1 MDRLKG
7 KVAVITGASAGIGE
21 GTAELFAKE
30 GATVVL
36 TARRVDR
43 LDALAEKI
51 KKAGGKA
58 LVVPGDVTEV
68 ADVRN
73 VIEQTIKTFGKILS
87 HVPNVAGATI
97 LSNGEVAVILHAP
110 DLVKYGLALTGKTV
124 PMALERTATAEELDK
139 PILVVEDA
147 LSTARREDWSLET
160 FLHHLLEQ
168 EMAGRRERRITRLT
182 KAAHFPPGKTLQ
194 TFKQKRLPLRI
205 RRQIPQ
211 LCAGEFIDR
220 ADNILVFGLPGTGK
234 THLVTALGYEWVQRN
249 YSVLFIPTFK
259 LVGGLLRAKRDYELE
274 RELRRLDRFQVV
286 ILDDLGYVQQS
297 REEMEVLFTFLAER
311 YERRSVVITSNLVF
325 SEWDQI
331 FKDPLT
337 TAAAID
343 RVVHHSIIIEFGREM
358 KSVRAEEAARR
369 NGIRLVAL
377 MPPRMPRVD
386 LSAWAF
392 LVVADVHF

>member
-1 MDRLKG
+1 M
-7 KVAVITGASAGIGE
+7 A
-21 GTAELFAKE
+21 
-30 GATVVL
+30 
-36 TARRVDR
+36 
-43 LDALAEKI
+43 LDAI
-51 KKAGGKA
+51 HTYCKA
-58 LVVPGDVTEV
+58 LRLP
-68 ADVRN
+68 
-73 VIEQTIKTFGKILS
+73 
-87 HVPNVAGATI
+87 
-97 LSNGEVAVILHAP
+97 
-110 DLVKYGLALTGKTV
+110 TV
-124 PMALERTATAEELDK
+124 SE
-139 PILVVEDA
+139 VVEDA
-147 LSTARREDWSLET
+147 LATAQREDWALEA

-168 EMAGRRERRITRLT
+168 EMVGRRLRRITRLT

-194 TFKQKRLPLRI
+194 TFDQKRLPLRI

-211 LCAGEFIDR
+211 LCEGEFIDR

-234 THLVTALGYEWVQRN
+234 THLVTGLGYEWVERS

-358 KSVRAEEAARR
+358 RSVRAEEAARR
-369 NGIRLVAL
+369 NGIQWEAPQVTQENEI
-377 MPPRMPRVD
+377 
-386 LSAWAF
+386 
-392 LVVADVHF
+392 